1 MKALKV
7 FSVIVI
13 SLLLFCACSQNTPSE
28 SKDTNID
35 IANESQNVSDQIQQ
49 VVDSNSAVTVGE
61 YAVPDAASFDT
72 DTIDGGVTIRAYHGD
87 LKAIEIPETINGEK
101 VLAIESGAF
110 TNAEVTGVRIPD
122 TVIQIKEKAF
132 YYCMTLIEV
141 ELGVGVQEIGYETFE
156 GCLALKTVSLNQGLI
171 KIGDMAFSN
180 TPSLGAIDLPH
191 SLESMGESVFVLSG
205 ISELTIPGNVKTI
218 ERQLCSTCSN
228 LERVILEDGIEA
240 VRNKAFEDCKNL
252 KTIEIP
258 LSVAEIEPLAFMYT
272 EQVTI
277 VAPAGSAAE
286 SFAKDAG
293 IAFSAK

>member
-1 MKALKV
+1 MLCLK
-7 FSVIVI
+7 
-13 SLLLFCACSQNTPSE
+13 Q
-28 SKDTNID
+28 
-35 IANESQNVSDQIQQ
+35 
-49 VVDSNSAVTVGE
+49 
-61 YAVPDAASFDT
+61 
-72 DTIDGGVTIRAYHGD
+72 
-87 LKAIEIPETINGEK
+87 
-101 VLAIESGAF
+101 F
-110 TNAEVTGVRIPD
+110 THKFGLD
-122 TVIQIKEKAF
+122 
-132 YYCMTLIEV
+132 
-141 ELGVGVQEIGYETFE
+141 
-156 GCLALKTVSLNQGLI
+156 CLALKTVSLNQGLI

-191 SLESMGESVFVLSG
+191 SLESMGEGVFVLSG